1 MLLVIFGCWVDMED
15 YIHEGNVYMECQVED
30 CMYGE
35 GGLLYLQVCVCV
47 GGGGVFSGVF
57 RIFFFFLN
65 FLIFFFFYRV
75 PRRANL

>member
-35 GGLLYLQVCVCV
+35 GGLLYLQVCVCCV
-47 GGGGVFSGVF
+47 CVCVCGGGGGYSWDFMISLL
-57 RIFFFFLN
+57 FLN
-65 FLIFFFFYRV
+65 IIISC
-75 PRRANL
+75 